1 MKYAIFDNSQDLGN
15 KNAKKNNCQKFCLM
29 NYTYLYFQEF
39 PHEKEAAIIGNLNLW
54 IINFFIIKKNYNKM
68 IY

>member
-1 MKYAIFDNSQDLGN
+1 
-15 KNAKKNNCQKFCLM
+15 M

-39 PHEKEAAIIGNLNLW
+39 PHEKEAEIIGNLNLW
-54 IINFFIIKKNYNKM
+54 IINFFINKKNYNKM

>member
-1 MKYAIFDNSQDLGN
+1 
-15 KNAKKNNCQKFCLM
+15 M

-54 IINFFIIKKNYNKM
+54 IINFFINKKNYEIINKM